1 MHLCILNP
9 PGLEIRRPV
18 LASIESIDLASFDGF
33 TSVFF
38 YLPLIALLLI
48 SSIDPVIVLNSTPA
62 FFCSIRHESCWV
74 TKIYDTDSLKRISNC
89 GLAGVKL
96 QDCLID

>member
-9 PGLEIRRPV
+9 PGLEIRRLV
-18 LASIESIDLASFDGF
+18 LASIKSIDLASFDGF

-48 SSIDPVIVLNSTPA
+48 SSIDPVIVLSCTPA
-62 FFCSIRHESCWV
+62 FFV
-74 TKIYDTDSLKRISNC
+74 ALDMKVV
-89 GLAGVKL
+89 G
-96 QDCLID
+96 